1 MEIFIKIVQLLLSL
15 SILVLLHEF
24 GHYIAARIFKIRVEK
39 FYLFFNPWFSIFK
52 FKKGHTT
59 YGLGW
64 LPLGGYVKIAG
75 MIDESM
81 DKNQM
86 KQEPKP
92 WEFRSK
98 PAWQRLIVMVGGV
111 LMNLILAFIIYIFI
125 LFIYGQQYLPSSSV
139 KYGIATDSL
148 SYEMGLR
155 DGDKILKL
163 DGNETD
169 NFMAIPSDI
178 ILNKTKVITVER
190 NKQEVDVSVD
200 QNIITA
206 LIRDKN
212 FEFISPRFPTIVNG
226 FPSVSAAK
234 EAGMLVGDTII
245 AVNNIETPFFN
256 DLRRELS
263 AMADSNVTITAIRQK
278 DTVRY
283 DMIVSSEGMI
293 GIVPVNDMSAFF
305 ELNTKTYSFFEA
317 IPAGV
322 KMTWKQTTGYLKQ
335 LRIIFSPKTKAYES
349 LGGFITIGNLFPG
362 QWDWLAFWTMTAFIS
377 IILAIMN
384 LLPIPALDGGH
395 VLFLLWELI
404 TRRKPH
410 EKFIEYAQIAGM
422 IFLLLLVLYANGN
435 DIFRLF
441 K

>member
-1 MEIFIKIVQLLLSL
+1 MEIFIKIIQLLLSL

-24 GHYIAARIFKIRVEK
+24 GHYLAARIFKIRVEK

-52 FKKGHTT
+52 FKRGETT

-81 DKNQM
+81 DKEQM
-86 KQEPKP
+86 KKEPQP

-98 PAWQRLIVMVGGV
+98 PAWQRLIVMVAGV
-111 LMNLILAFIIYIFI
+111 LMNLILAFIIYIFL
-125 LFIYGQQYLPSSSV
+125 LFIFGEKYLPASSA
-139 KYGIATDSL
+139 KYGIAADSL
-148 SYEMGLR
+148 AYEMGLR

-163 DGNETD
+163 DGKETD
-169 NFMAIPSDI
+169 NLASIPFDI
-178 ILNKTKVITVER
+178 ILNKTKVISVER
-190 NKQEVDVSVD
+190 ENQVLDIPVD
-200 QNIITA
+200 QEILTI
-206 LIRDKN
+206 LIRNKN
-212 FEFISPRFPTIVNG
+212 FEFITPRFPTVINSI
-226 FPSVSAAK
+226 PDNSAAK
-234 EAGMLVGDTII
+234 NAGLLPGDTII
-245 AVNNIETPFFN
+245 AVNDVPTPFFN
-256 DLRRELS
+256 DLKKQLT
-263 AMADSNVTITAIRQK
+263 MHADTAVMITALRGN
-278 DTVRY
+278 DTLH
-283 DMIVSSEGMI
+283 METQVSSNATI
-293 GIVPVNDMSAFF
+293 GFFPLNEYAF
-305 ELNTKTYSFFEA
+305 LDVKTKHYSFLAA
-317 IPAGV
+317 IPAGI
-322 KMTWKQTTGYLKQ
+322 KLTWSQTTGYLKQ

-362 QWDWLAFWTMTAFIS
+362 QWDWYSFWGMTAFIS

-404 TRRKPH
+404 TGRKPH
-410 EKFIEYAQIAGM
+410 EKFMEYAQVAGM

-435 DIFRLF
+435 DILRLF